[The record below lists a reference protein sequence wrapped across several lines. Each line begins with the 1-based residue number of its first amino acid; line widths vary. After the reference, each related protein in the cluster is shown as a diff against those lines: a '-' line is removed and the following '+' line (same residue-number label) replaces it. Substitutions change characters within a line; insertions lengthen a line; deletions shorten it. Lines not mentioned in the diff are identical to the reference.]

1 VQWKRRFGEWW
12 SGEWRDRIL
21 FTVSR
26 SRRTSGPRERE
37 TVNNERSREPILNTG
52 ADLLVRALFDHGVRV
67 IFGMPGSHTT
77 AIYDAIVRHGG
88 IRTVLARNE
97 QAAAFMADGYARVT
111 GWPGVVC
118 TTAGP
123 GATNALTGIAEAYGD
138 SIPVLLIAGQVNRDK
153 VGRETGS
160 YHEIDLEGIFR
171 PCTKYSATLRDLD
184 CIEEPIHVAF
194 HHMTHG
200 RPRPAAVFLPQ
211 DWMSLSRDWPVNS
224 YGPSRTALPE
234 IADATLAQAGKILRS
249 AARPIILAGGG
260 AVWSIRKGCA
270 FTARGIRLDAEG
282 PLWADAASAIN
293 ELAKRLDCPV
303 ITTLNGKGILDE
315 RDPYSLGHAR
325 SVRSKEALPHADAML
340 AVGCRFTEVMT
351 WFWKLKVPEQLV
363 QIDIDLG
370 QIGVNYPVKVGIV
383 ADAREALSALLQE
396 IPARQSA
403 WGEIWERARNARPA
417 HPEWLIDTVRAELP
431 ENGIVFTDASEMAL
445 RMHTDYPAFAPRTF
459 FYASNFIAL
468 GWGYPA
474 AVGAAVAMPD
484 RSIVCV
490 AGDGG
495 FVMSCQELATAVRYQ
510 LHLIVIVHND
520 SAYGAIKNLQ
530 RKQHGERYIDVE
542 LNNPD
547 FVKLADAYGLPG
559 VRVNGQAEF
568 ASALRNALARRG
580 PSLIEVPDE
589 WRSLRV

>member
-1 VQWKRRFGEWW
+1 M
-12 SGEWRDRIL
+12 
-21 FTVSR
+21 
-26 SRRTSGPRERE
+26 
-37 TVNNERSREPILNTG
+37 NTG

-160 YHEIDLEGIFR
+160 YHEIDLEGIFK
-171 PCTKYSATLRDLD
+171 PCTIYTDTAESAADG
-184 CIEEPIHVAF
+184 PAMVAEAF
-194 HHMTHG
+194 TAMVSE
-200 RPRPAAVFLPQ
+200 RRRSAALFLPQ
-211 DWMSLSRDWPVNS
+211 DLMAQEVTEDVAEPSDDFEHPAVNQELVKLAAGLLRKSR
-224 YGPSRTALPE
+224 
-234 IADATLAQAGKILRS
+234 
-249 AARPIILAGGG
+249 RPILLAGGG
-260 AVWSIRKGCA
+260 AVWSGAGPQLKQ
-270 FTARGIRLDAEG
+270 LAE
-282 PLWADAASAIN
+282 
-293 ELAKRLDCPV
+293 RLDCPV

-325 SVRSKEALPHADAML
+325 SVRAKEALPHADAML
-340 AVGCRFTEVMT
+340 SVGCRFTEVMT

-396 IPARQSA
+396 IPARHSA
-403 WGEIWERARNARPA
+403 WGDIWERARNAGPA

-431 ENGIVFTDASEMAL
+431 DSGIVFTDASEMAL
-445 RMHTDYPAFAPRTF
+445 RMHTDYPAYAPRTF

-468 GWGYPA
+468 GWGCPA
-474 AVGAAVAMPD
+474 AIGAAVAMPD
-484 RSIVCV
+484 RPIVCV

-495 FVMSCQELATAVRYQ
+495 FVMTCQELATAVRYQ
-510 LHLIVIVHND
+510 LNLIAIVHND

-530 RKQHGERYIDVE
+530 RRQHGERYIDVE

-547 FVKLADAYGLPG
+547 FVKLAEAYGLPG
-559 VRVNGQAEF
+559 VRVHGRDEF
-568 ASALRNALARRG
+568 AQALRQALARRG